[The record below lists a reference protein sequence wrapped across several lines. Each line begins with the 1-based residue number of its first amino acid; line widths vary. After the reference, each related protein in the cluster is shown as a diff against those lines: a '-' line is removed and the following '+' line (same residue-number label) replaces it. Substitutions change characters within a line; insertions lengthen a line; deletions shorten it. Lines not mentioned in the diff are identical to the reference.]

1 MAQSHSLRFNGAA
14 FSAEGELI
22 NPDQSVTSGV
32 GAAMC
37 ACGAI
42 SEELPSGAARRR
54 WFAEHKKTPLQE
66 ELPVAEE
73 AAEATVE
80 AELDDIIGDVEPEPE
95 PAKAAK
101 KAPAKKTTKAKP
113 AAKAKKAD
121 KAPHPL
127 GDGEAVV
134 PFTTEVADSMWRFLG
149 RDGAKA
155 MLAKL
160 YPSVEVKVDA
170 KAHALILTGSDPD
183 VTAASQEVTEY
194 WAEAIEAVKEYK
206 ANDKKFLAR
215 PKAGLEGRKA
225 SYFMVGEFYVNYATK
240 YAKAHAA

>member
-14 FSAEGELI
+14 FTAEGELI
-22 NPDQSVTSGV
+22 NADTSVTSGA

-37 ACGAI
+37 ACGVV

-54 WFAEHKKTPLQE
+54 WFAEHKTTPLQE
-66 ELPVAEE
+66 ELPVAE
-73 AAEATVE
+73 AQAEVDVA
-80 AELDDIIGDVEPEPE
+80 AELDDIIGDVEP
-95 PAKAAK
+95 AKPAK
-101 KAPAKKTTKAKP
+101 KAKAKP
-113 AAKAKKAD
+113 AAKVKKPAAKAKAD

-183 VTAASQEVTEY
+183 VEAASQEVTEY
-194 WAEAIEAVKEYK
+194 WAEAIEAVKVYK
-206 ANDKKFLAR
+206 AEDKKFLAR
-215 PKAGLEGRKA
+215 PKEGLEGRKA